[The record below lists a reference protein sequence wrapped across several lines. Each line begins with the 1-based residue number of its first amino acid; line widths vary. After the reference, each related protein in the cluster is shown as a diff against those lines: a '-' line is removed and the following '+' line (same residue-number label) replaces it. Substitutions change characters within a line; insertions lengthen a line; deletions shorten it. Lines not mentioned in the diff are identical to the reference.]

1 MTTISK
7 LRESMGFNQYEFAKA
22 LGVSQAAVSQ
32 MELGKI
38 KPRVQVALRLVELA
52 KQQGQFITL
61 EDVYL
66 VAESN
71 EESLAEGSSADA

>member
-1 MTTISK
+1 MSTISK
-7 LRESMGFNQYEFAKA
+7 LRESMGLNQYEFAKA

-61 EDVYL
+61 EDVYF
-66 VAESN
+66 VAEPN
-71 EESLAEGSSADA
+71 AAQLDQDALTNA